1 VNNEI
6 PLKFRLLAAGFQ
18 VIGAVAPIVSI
29 PITWI
34 LWTIT
39 KQLHPFVDQSGKSAL
54 NFQTS
59 IALYIIVIAGSLGI
73 ICGVF
78 PVNAI
83 QLIVLF
89 ISYPVIFLFS
99 VLILSSF
106 VLSIFA
112 TILALNGKVYN
123 YPLTIT
129 FLSESP

>member
-1 VNNEI
+1 MNNEI

-18 VIGAVAPIVSI
+18 VIGAIAPIVSI

-34 LWTIT
+34 LWAIT
-39 KQLHPFVDQSGKSAL
+39 KQLHPFVDRSGKSVL

-59 IALYIIVIAGSLGI
+59 IALYIIVISGFLSI
-73 ICGVF
+73 VCGAF

-83 QLIVLF
+83 QSIVLF
-89 ISYPVIFLFS
+89 ISYPVICLLS
-99 VLILSSF
+99 ILLLSSF

-123 YPLTIT
+123 YPLTIK
-129 FLSESP
+129 FLPETP